1 MLRAISGVHIRPVK
15 GSRLRVEPHR
25 GSSSASAAPSVRPLN
40 TSVQKGMTLGAALAL
55 DVQAM
60 QSFVKDIENVD
71 VYVAGKDPV
80 QRCMCDVLEALGVEG
95 AKPVDPEISAQM
107 GTHGVVTIAL

>member
-1 MLRAISGVHIRPVK
+1 MGGKEKDKIQSYL
-15 GSRLRVEPHR
+15 
-25 GSSSASAAPSVRPLN
+25 
-40 TSVQKGMTLGAALAL
+40 LGAVMAL
-55 DVQAM
+55 DVDAM
-60 QSFVKDIENVD
+60 QSFVSDIENMD

-95 AKPVDPEISAQM
+95 AKPVDPEISGQM